1 MNWKSIKFDWN
12 HVRAFLVTAEEGS
25 LSSAAKALGLTQP
38 TLGRQVAA
46 LEREFSVVL
55 FEREGRGLK
64 LTPNGLDLLAHARHM
79 GHVANDFSLAASGQS
94 DRLEGS
100 VCITASDVTAAFVL
114 PPIIHKLRRE
124 EPGIEIELIAS
135 NQTSDLKRREA
146 DIAIRAFRPT
156 QTELIAKRITTV
168 HAHLYANS
176 EYLQSIGNP
185 STPNELKNAD
195 FLGFSDMDNLIR
207 SLNESGFP
215 LERKNFPFISESHLT
230 QWEMVKQGVG
240 IGFMIE
246 QIGDAEQRVER
257 VLPDQPPFVAEIWLV
272 AHRELQTSR
281 RIRRVYDFLSE
292 ELAPGK

>member
-25 LSSAAKALGLTQP
+25 LSAAAKALGLTQP

-46 LEREFSVVL
+46 LEKELAVVL

-64 LTPNGLDLLAHARHM
+64 LTPNGLDLLVQARNM
-79 GHVANDFSLAASGQS
+79 GQVATDFSLAASGQS
-94 DRLEGS
+94 NQLEGS
-100 VCITASDVTAAFVL
+100 VCITASDVTAAFIL
-114 PPIIHKLRRE
+114 PPVIHKLRRE

-135 NQTSDLKRREA
+135 NEVSNLKRREA

-156 QTELIAKRITTV
+156 QAELIAKRINSIS
-168 HAHLYANS
+168 AHLYATPG
-176 EYLQSIGNP
+176 YLQGIGNP
-185 STPNELKNAD
+185 STPKELGNAD
-195 FLGFSDMDNLIR
+195 FMGFAGIDSLISALR
-207 SLNESGFP
+207 GSGFP

-246 QIGDAEQRVER
+246 GVGDFEDKVVR
-257 VLPDQPPFVAEIWLV
+257 VLPDQPPFMADVWLV
-272 AHRELQTSR
+272 AHRELRTSR
-281 RIRRVYDFLSE
+281 RIRRVFDFLAE
-292 ELAPGK
+292 ELS